1 MGKLT
6 GLKEKLSKEMDK
18 LAGYCVVLVMLLVV
32 SNVILRKVFRLPI
45 SGTYEIVGYLT
56 ALAISLSLAYCAVKK
71 AHIGVDYIIGKFP
84 KSVQVIS
91 AIAINL
97 VSAFFW
103 GFTSWQVGR
112 YALSLMK
119 NGVVSS
125 TAQIPMFPIV
135 MLIGVGLFALSMV
148 SAADFF
154 ESMKAVFKNTKVKV
168 FVPQPHLVAEVK
180 EAK

>member
-1 MGKLT
+1 MEKLT
-6 GLKEKLSKEMDK
+6 GLKERYSKEMDK
-18 LAGYCVVLVMLLVV
+18 LAGYCVVGVMLLVV

-45 SGTYEIVGYLT
+45 SGTYEIVGFLT
-56 ALAISLSLAYCAVKK
+56 ALSISLSLAYCSVKK

-84 KSVQVIS
+84 KPVQTIS
-91 AIAINL
+91 TIFINL
-97 VSAFFW
+97 VSACFW

-135 MLIGVGLFALSMV
+135 LLIGIGLLALSLV
-148 SAADFF
+148 SVVDFF
-154 ESMKAVFKNTKVKV
+154 ESMTA
-168 FVPQPHLVAEVK
+168 PRLIAEVE